1 MARDPVN
8 SDPLSAYRA
17 KRSPDRTP
25 EPAGVLAPSGPG
37 GLFVVHKHAARRLH
51 WDLRLELDG
60 VLLSWAVPRG
70 PSFDQKDKRLA
81 VMVEHHPLEYANF
94 EGMIPEGNYG
104 AGAVVVWDR
113 GEWTP
118 VEDPHEGLRKG
129 KLLFDLKGY
138 KLRGRWTLVKI
149 KKGEKEWLLIKERDA
164 WLRKENGED
173 IPQESVLSGLTVEDL
188 KAGHTPAGLIRAELE
203 KLGAPRR
210 PVDVTRLEP
219 QLTEPRE
226 EAFTR
231 EGWIFELKLDGYRIV
246 SARTADRPRLL
257 SRNGTDYT
265 GTFPEVA
272 RAVQALPV
280 SSAVIDGEVVVLDRE
295 GKPSFPL
302 LQQRARLSRALDIG
316 RAAVESPA
324 TYFIFDLLGF
334 EDFDLRPL
342 PLVERKRLLRRLLP
356 PLGALRYL
364 EHFETEGKQLM
375 EQVITRGLE
384 GIIGKKADAP
394 YRAGR
399 GPTWVKIRAEKTG
412 DFVVV
417 GFTPPKGSRDG
428 FGALH
433 LADWV
438 DGRLVYAGRAG
449 SGFSEKMIRELLPR
463 LQEKARDT
471 PPCGAPVQADGRTG
485 GRADGA
491 EVDGAEADGRA
502 GKATDQRTG
511 GRAGGTAKVLSR
523 EPAPSRA
530 RGRKAPEGS
539 PSERG
544 KGRSARRKTSSEIPR
559 SARDDKSAAG
569 PPVRPSDWTKA
580 LPDLKGTTW
589 VEPELVAEVK
599 FTEWTPDGVLRH
611 PVFVRFRGDKS
622 VKDVVRQEG
631 GRVEERTGGPE
642 PGNVEAP
649 ESGHRPPVRRSAGP
663 PSSSP
668 AGPPDAP
675 ALQLS
680 NLKKIYWPEDG
691 YTKGDLIAYYK
702 AIAPRLLPYL
712 IDRPLVLT
720 RYPDGIHGKSF
731 YQKDAPAFAPDWIRT
746 VGIWSED
753 TQREIRFFVV
763 ESEDALLYIANMGS
777 IPLHLWASRAATLER
792 PDWCV
797 IDLDPKE
804 APFSD
809 VITVAQVLHELCE
822 DVDLPHFV
830 KTTGKTG
837 LHILLPL
844 GRQCTYEQSRVL
856 GELLARLVIRKL
868 PKITTIT
875 RQVERR
881 GAKVYLDYLQNRFG
895 QTIVAPFSV
904 RPLPGA
910 TVSMP
915 LLWQE
920 VDDNLDPRNYTIAN
934 AVTRME
940 ALGEDP
946 CLPVIE
952 MQPDLGGVLERLAK
966 K

>member
-17 KRSPDRTP
+17 KRSPDKTP
-25 EPAGVLAPSGPG
+25 EPAGVLAPSGTG

-60 VLLSWAVPRG
+60 VLRSWAVPRG

-81 VMVEHHPLEYANF
+81 VMVEDHPMEYANF

-164 WLRKENGED
+164 WLRTENGED

-203 KLGAPRR
+203 KLGAPRK
-210 PVDVTRLEP
+210 PVDPTRVEP

-257 SRNGTDYT
+257 SRNGSDYT

-280 SSAVIDGEVVVLDRE
+280 SSVVIDGEVVVLDRE

-302 LQQRARLSRALDIG
+302 LQQRARLTRQLDIA

-334 EDFDLRPL
+334 EDFDLRLL
-342 PLVERKRLLRRLLP
+342 PLLERKRLLRRLLP

-364 EHFETEGKQLM
+364 EHFETQGKQLM
-375 EQVITRGLE
+375 EQVIARGLE

-399 GPTWVKIRAEKTG
+399 GPTWVKIRAEKSG
-412 DFVVV
+412 DFAVV

-471 PPCGAPVQADGRTG
+471 PPCEAPVQAEGREGGTAGGSEADGVEADRRTG
-485 GRADGA
+485 GRADRPTRAAKTGPHSKT
-491 EVDGAEADGRA
+491 GR
-502 GKATDQRTG
+502 
-511 GRAGGTAKVLSR
+511 
-523 EPAPSRA
+523 
-530 RGRKAPEGS
+530 
-539 PSERG
+539 
-544 KGRSARRKTSSEIPR
+544 RSA
-559 SARDDKSAAG
+559 G
-569 PPVRPSDWTKA
+569 LPVRSGDWTKE

-611 PVFVRFRGDKS
+611 PVFVRFRDDKS
-622 VKDVVRQEG
+622 VKDVVRQGDGQAG
-631 GRVEERTGGPE
+631 GRTGELGADGRTGGR
-642 PGNVEAP
+642 AD
-649 ESGHRPPVRRSAGP
+649 RPARHAKAGGQDAGPPDGPPARQSAGP
-663 PSSSP
+663 PQ
-668 AGPPDAP
+668 
-675 ALQLS
+675 LQLS
-680 NLKKIYWPEDG
+680 NLKKVFWPEDG

-702 AIAPRLLPYL
+702 SIAPRLLPYL

-763 ESEDALLYIANMGS
+763 ESEEALLYIANMGS
-777 IPLHLWASRAATLER
+777 IPLHLWASRVSTLER

-809 VITVAQVLHELCE
+809 VIAVARVLHELCE
-822 DVDLPHFV
+822 DVGLPNFV

-881 GAKVYLDYLQNRFG
+881 GVKVYLDYLQNRFG

-915 LLWQE
+915 LRWEE
-920 VDDNLDPRNYTIAN
+920 VDDKLDPKNYTIAN

-946 CLPVIE
+946 CLPVIDL
-952 MQPDLGGVLERLAK
+952 QPDLGAVLERLAK